1 MTLLRRILLYYAL
14 TLLCSLGLVGFWSWV
29 EFGNQIERIRH
40 GGIEAVAV
48 ENTPSHEALEIVF
61 FAGLPAVLIGLVSLA
76 CVVVLTQ
83 SGLVVI
89 SNLLSLTPVP

>member
-1 MTLLRRILLYYAL
+1 MGGGKGCAAL
-14 TLLCSLGLVGFWSWV
+14 FLST
-29 EFGNQIERIRH
+29 
-40 GGIEAVAV
+40 
-48 ENTPSHEALEIVF
+48 
-61 FAGLPAVLIGLVSLA
+61 VLIGLVSLA